1 MANDST
7 GDTGN
12 EALWQFPCNFTFK
25 AMVMAIEGIENNV
38 ISAIQKHAPG
48 DYTANLKE
56 SKGGNYLSVTLS
68 IHVTSKEQLDSIYKE
83 VHAVEGVKML
93 L

>member
-1 MANDST
+1 MSNK
-7 GDTGN
+7 
-12 EALWQFPCNFTFK
+12 ELWVFPCQFSFK
-25 AMVMAIEGIENNV
+25 AMVLAIADIDTHV

-48 DYTANLKE
+48 NYSAELKE
-56 SKGGNYLSVTLS
+56 SKGGKYLSVTVK
-68 IHVTSKEQLDSIYKE
+68 IHLRSKEQLDNIYKE